1 MRRRSASIKGPY
13 AKVRCSAASIADKL
27 PSARC
32 SATPHTACSTDAA
45 TARAAAT
52 AAATAATAAVPAAVP
67 VPPPPLPGWAK
78 AKSRTASAAAS
89 SALLTATR
97 ASGPDALPVAAAAPC
112 FFFHFKRGKS
122 ARNAQARRSSY
133 RVDANPSVL
142 WRCFMFMHT
151 RKFIVHVLME
161 DRFPRTSLEPGA
173 TVVSRITG

>member
-112 FFFHFKRGKS
+112 FYFILREAK
-122 ARNAQARRSSY
+122 ARETPRHA
-133 RVDANPSVL
+133 DSVIESMRTPL
-142 WRCFMFMHT
+142 FCG
-151 RKFIVHVLME
+151 VVLC
-161 DRFPRTSLEPGA
+161 SCIHGNL
-173 TVVSRITG
+173 